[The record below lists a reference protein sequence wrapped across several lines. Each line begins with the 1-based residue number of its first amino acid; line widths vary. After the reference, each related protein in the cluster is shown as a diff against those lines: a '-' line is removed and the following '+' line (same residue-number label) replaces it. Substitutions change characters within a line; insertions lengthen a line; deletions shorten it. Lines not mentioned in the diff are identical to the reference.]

1 MTNLNIYRFELL
13 NNVKEQQVLSFYNEE
28 EDFYNTMDDFL
39 SYIHKNIRDYIDNQ
53 GKYRTFTLSA
63 LQRKNEE
70 KRIISGY
77 FDSAYT
83 GENGKIKD
91 RSTNN
96 IKFNVDFNDLF
107 SKDFF
112 FLIYVPKG
120 SKFGFLIVQ
129 RKENHGVK
137 SIFESAFNNFM
148 RSKGVSNFTL
158 LLKQAPPRFFIQ
170 NFLKNGRLKEFK
182 LIESDVSQEF
192 SQEKFDFGR
201 EERTFKVKKKS
212 NESNIIK
219 NVLIE
224 LYENFKD
231 DAEKIH
237 FLNKGKFDEIS
248 FVLEYK
254 GTTKTFYI
262 RSKEKTRSNIDVSNQ
277 IDYVNGEPTI
287 DSLVKAALEILKVA

>member
-13 NNVKEQQVLSFYNEE
+13 NKVKEQQVLSFYNEE
-28 EDFYNTMDDFL
+28 EDFLNTMNDFL
-39 SYIHKNIRDYIDNQ
+39 SYTYKNIRDYNDSQ
-53 GKYRTFTLSA
+53 GKYRTFTLSNP
-63 LQRKNEE
+63 QKKNEE

-83 GENGKIKD
+83 GEKGKIKD
-91 RSTNN
+91 RNTNN
-96 IKFNVDFNDLF
+96 IKFNVDQKDLF

-120 SKFGFLIVQ
+120 GKFGFLIVQ

-170 NFLKNGRLKEFK
+170 NFLKNGKLKEFK
-182 LIESDVSQEF
+182 LIDSDVSEEF
-192 SQEKFDFGR
+192 TEERFDFGK
-201 EERTFKVKKKS
+201 EERIFKVNKKS
-212 NESNIIK
+212 NDSNILK
-219 NVLIE
+219 DVLIE
-224 LYENFKD
+224 LYESFND
-231 DAEKIH
+231 EAEKIH

-262 RSKEKTRSNIDVSNQ
+262 RNKEKIRSNIDVSNQ
-277 IDYVNGEPTI
+277 IDYVNGEP
-287 DSLVKAALEILKVA
+287 SVASMVKVALEILKVA